1 MDIVLVAGLWLD
13 ASAWDAV
20 VGELE
25 QRGHRARPVTLPG
38 QGDGRAGAT
47 LDDQVAAVV
56 AAVDAAVQSGGES
69 GGGRPLVVGHSA
81 ACSLAW
87 LAADARVDQV
97 AGTAL
102 IGGWPS
108 PDGEKYAA
116 FFDLTDGVMPFPGWE
131 PFEGPDS
138 ADLDDATKERVA
150 AAAIPVPGEVAHG
163 VVRLTDP
170 RRYDVPTVLVCP
182 EYTPAEAKEWIDA
195 GDLPEL
201 TQVTRLEMVD
211 LDSGHWPMFSRPA
224 ELAQVLAEIADRLG

>member
-1 MDIVLVAGLWLD
+1 MDRMDIVLVAGLWLD
-13 ASAWDAV
+13 ASAWDVV

-25 QRGHRARPVTLPG
+25 KLGHRARPVTLPG
-38 QGDGRAGAT
+38 QGDGNARAT

-56 AAVDAAVQSGGES
+56 ATVDSAGDS

-97 AGTAL
+97 AGTVL
-102 IGGWPS
+102 VGGWPS

-116 FFDLTDGVMPFPGWE
+116 FFDLVDGAMPFPGWG

-138 ADLDDATKERVA
+138 ADLDDATKDRVA

-182 EYTPAEAKEWIDA
+182 EYTPAEAQEWIDA

-201 TQVTRLEMVD
+201 TKATRLEMVD
-211 LDSGHWPMFSRPA
+211 LDSGHWPMFSQPA
-224 ELAQVLAEIADRLG
+224 ELARVLAGIADRLA